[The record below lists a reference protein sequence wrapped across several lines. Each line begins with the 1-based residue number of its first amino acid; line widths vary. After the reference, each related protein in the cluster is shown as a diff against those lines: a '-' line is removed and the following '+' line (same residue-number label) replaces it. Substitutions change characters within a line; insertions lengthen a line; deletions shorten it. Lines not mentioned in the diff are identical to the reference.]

1 MRITIVENG
10 KVVFDRT
17 FNDGD
22 VEIKTTNEREDDFKD
37 IEQDL
42 GIEQ

>member
-1 MRITIVENG
+1 MRITIIENG

-17 FNDGD
+17 FKDGD
-22 VEIKTTNEREDDFKD
+22 VEIKTTNEREDDYKD
-37 IEQDL
+37 LDQDV